1 MEYKYDV
8 FVSYS
13 SDDLWIVSKIID
25 YLENTVEVR
34 LKCFYAKRD
43 IPTGVN
49 YPKAIVDALDS
60 SKMMVLVFSESSN
73 KSEHVDR
80 ELELACGEKEKKPVI
95 AFKIS
100 DVKLEGAKRYYLK
113 SLNWIEAFEN
123 TESMFKKLY
132 LDICKVVGINSTKV
146 VSASTNNIRYKNNYF
161 KIDDDKELERLKIQ
175 MKLLE
180 NFDSDVYDRILEG
193 RNKIRVLD
201 IGTNCGETIM
211 NRLGA
216 RDNVEIIIG
225 IDINE
230 GAITAANSHYK
241 GTKGYFY
248 QLDIE
253 SPNFISELK
262 TIMRIHK
269 IEKFDLINMSMLL
282 LHIENPQRIIREVQK
297 ILVDGGRMFIRDI
310 DDGLNIAHPDYSNIF
325 KRTID
330 ICSKNIESGYRN
342 SGREIPTLLAK
353 AEMCDIKLE
362 KMGINS
368 LGMSYDEKDALFN
381 TYFSFI
387 LSDTRNRYEKAPH
400 KRENKE
406 DYEWL
411 ESVYER
417 LEDEFHEPYFF
428 FSLGFM
434 IFTATKKTNNTSQRH

>member
-1 MEYKYDV
+1 MEYQYDV

-25 YLENTVEVR
+25 YLENTVEVG
-34 LKCFYAKRD
+34 LKCFYANRD

-49 YPKAIVDALDS
+49 YPRAIVDALDS

-80 ELELACGEKEKKPVI
+80 ELELACEEKKPVI

-297 ILVDGGRMFIRDI
+297 ILVDGGRIFIRDI

-342 SGREIPTLLAK
+342 SGREIPTLLTK

-368 LGMSYDEKDALFN
+368 LGMNYDEKDALFN

-417 LEDEFHEPYFF
+417 LEEEFHEPYFF
-428 FSLGFM
+428 FSLGFV